1 MIPMMDSTATDL
13 YKIEKEEFIHNI
25 RIKICNLLKKSRIRG
40 LGPDDID
47 KLISISGIVI
57 RTSEI
62 KPQIKMAVFMCTI
75 YNKKEQSILNM
86 EKIIEPILCNICH
99 SKCLFE
105 LMHNM
110 SSFDALKYIK
120 I

>member
-1 MIPMMDSTATDL
+1 MV
-13 YKIEKEEFIHNI
+13 
-25 RIKICNLLKKSRIRG
+25 CNLLKKSRIRD

-75 YNKKEQSILNM
+75 CNKKEQV
-86 EKIIEPILCNICH
+86 
-99 SKCLFE
+99 
-105 LMHNM
+105 
-110 SSFDALKYIK
+110 Y
-120 I
+120 